1 MLSTFSDLIGGSY
14 TTSIDALREGIVVE
28 LGIIVNRGV
37 DCRDISVVHWRD
49 EFKLQSHYPTLTYF

>member
-37 DCRDISVVHWRD
+37 DCRDISVVH
-49 EFKLQSHYPTLTYF
+49 